1 MKEGLIWRSA
11 PFLSGADN
19 DNQWYRLAEVCGT
32 LVADPKPVAA
42 KADQSTIGFTFTVK
56 YGRKQYINVSVWRKK
71 YNYDYD
77 YTLLNIAQTLEQ
89 HETVVIWGTV
99 SYSPKDS
106 LRGEAREARDE
117 LFRKRSFN
125 DEYISNHWFHQL
137 DANMISPTPE
147 DVLFVKQLRSSP
159 AIQKLLNSDAADV
172 MESQDDHE
180 DEYSTGEDSA
190 EDGYTYEDDYEVT
203 I

>member
-19 DNQWYRLAEVCGT
+19 DNQWYRLVEVCGT
-32 LVADPKPVAA
+32 LAADPKPVAS
-42 KADQSTIGFTFTVK
+42 KADQSTIGYTFSLK
-56 YGRKQYINVSVWRKK
+56 YGRKKYVNVSVWRKK

-99 SYSPKDS
+99 SYTPKDS
-106 LRGEAREARDE
+106 IRREAKDIRDE
-117 LFRKRSFN
+117 MFRKRNF
-125 DEYISNHWFHQL
+125 DEDYISERWFHQL

-147 DVLFVKQLRSSP
+147 DVLFIKQLRSSP
-159 AIQKLLNSDAADV
+159 AIQKVLNSDAADA
-172 MESQDDHE
+172 MESLDDHAEEYQEEYVSEEQYGYE
-180 DEYSTGEDSA
+180 DE
-190 EDGYTYEDDYEVT
+190 YEVT